1 MHVTQMLDQRADVIL
16 ITGSKCRDQWI
27 GVAAHVGRVT
37 IVFVFVFVFVFLPR
51 EGRHML

>member
-37 IVFVFVFVFVFLPR
+37 IFVFVFVFLPR